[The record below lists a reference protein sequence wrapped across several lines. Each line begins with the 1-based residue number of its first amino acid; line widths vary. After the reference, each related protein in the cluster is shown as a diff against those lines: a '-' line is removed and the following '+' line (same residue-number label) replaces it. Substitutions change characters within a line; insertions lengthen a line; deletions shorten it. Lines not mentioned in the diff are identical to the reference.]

1 VLRLAD
7 YLSDFSSENRYGRP
21 LAYLIER
28 LFAHSCLEEA
38 KYLLDVNRDYVAQHL
53 SQYHVEELAKVEMSE
68 DMEDIKD
75 TFGPVT

>member
-1 VLRLAD
+1 
-7 YLSDFSSENRYGRP
+7 
-21 LAYLIER
+21 
-28 LFAHSCLEEA
+28 LEEA
-38 KYLLDVNRDYVAQHL
+38 KYLLDDNRDYVAQHL